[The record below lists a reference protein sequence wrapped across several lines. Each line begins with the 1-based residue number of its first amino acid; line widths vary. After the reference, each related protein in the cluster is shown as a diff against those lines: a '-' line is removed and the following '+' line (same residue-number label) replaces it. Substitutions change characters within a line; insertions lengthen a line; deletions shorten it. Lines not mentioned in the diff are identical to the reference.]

1 MDKTPPSRYQ
11 RFLRWAAARRLVIPR
26 DTRVDPSLLSEERF
40 PVSCPKCEYLL
51 RGLPDGRCP
60 ECGREFDHGKLL
72 VEQYVGEAGKRS
84 HPVTSK
90 WTFRMWLAGALLLV
104 CGGMLPSLMQ
114 WVEQRAAGLRQTPG
128 SDRLLRACVFT
139 MIGAQLVGLS
149 LLAVAFVLD
158 LRLAI
163 VSRRK
168 RRQILDAIDRN
179 QPGFV
184 EAQRAI
190 WVTPALLLGLGAA
203 FGTWYLLLPVF
214 GQSGTA
220 MHPLHLVLSIVIG
233 CGTTIGIVLAAGCVR
248 GRK

>member
-1 MDKTPPSRYQ
+1 M
-11 RFLRWAAARRLVIPR
+11 
-26 DTRVDPSLLSEERF
+26 
-40 PVSCPKCEYLL
+40 
-51 RGLPDGRCP
+51 
-60 ECGREFDHGKLL
+60 
-72 VEQYVGEAGKRS
+72 
-84 HPVTSK
+84 
-90 WTFRMWLAGALLLV
+90 
-104 CGGMLPSLMQ
+104 
-114 WVEQRAAGLRQTPG
+114 
-128 SDRLLRACVFT
+128 
-139 MIGAQLVGLS
+139 GLS